1 MKELTV
7 RQLDVLQL
15 IHCGLRNKEI
25 GRRLGIAE
33 NTVKQHARAAYLVL
47 GVSSRTEAV
56 NAAAARGIRFD

>member
-1 MKELTV
+1 
-7 RQLDVLQL
+7 L

-47 GVSSRTEAV
+47 GVSSRAEAV
-56 NAAAARGIRFD
+56 SAAAARGIRFD